1 MFRPI
6 IIRLIIIFDTLTQ
19 INVNVYS
26 QYALQ
31 SDVSWLWGI
40 DQVVW
45 LHELLITQTM
55 VFTARSHL
63 LTKNSHHLPHAAC
76 QILELYNV
84 HIFYTNVR

>member
-45 LHELLITQTM
+45 LHALLITQTM

-63 LTKNSHHLPHAAC
+63 LTKILITCLMLPVK
-76 QILELYNV
+76 L
-84 HIFYTNVR
+84 